1 MVFYFLSYFLFFIL
15 SITNLNSNKRLRYFL
30 YTILGLFLCFGF
42 FCGSDWRSYE
52 IFYNDIKYKDFS
64 NLKYYEE
71 FGFTLYMKL
80 FSSLNI
86 DFWDFTVIT
95 KSLCYIVFIA
105 TIEKYLNKFSSI
117 AIMYFV
123 PCFGFYLFIDCPFR
137 NLIAITIFL
146 LSIKYLIQKKKLIYI
161 SFICLAATFHFSAFI
176 FFLLPFLFEKK
187 ISSKIWIILFITIYI
202 LFTPEF
208 IKPIIRLIGNIVPY
222 VELKF
227 NGYVGNDSEFAS
239 GKIFSIGM
247 LIPIVFFILFVKY
260 RKSIEDNK
268 LGIPIFNMTMLYLLF
283 YRLAVSIEIFYRFQ
297 LYVSLF
303 FCIAMVLL
311 LLAIKKSMRTFCILA
326 YFLIASI
333 GMLKLTSDY
342 RYIPYTSYI
351 PYIFTDYPTYEYRSS
366 YNFINSPYATRH

>member
-52 IFYNDIKYKDFS
+52 NFYNDVKYKDFS

-208 IKPIIRLIGNIVPY
+208 IKPIIGLIGNIVPY

-227 NGYVGNDSEFAS
+227 NGYIVNDSEFAR
-239 GKIFSIGM
+239 GRIFSIGM
-247 LIPIVFFILFVKY
+247 LIPIVFFILFLKY
-260 RKSIEDNK
+260 RKSIENNK

-333 GMLKLTSDY
+333 GMSKLTSDY